1 MRVGSVRDLAH
12 NYQSMM
18 ELYNDHDNNYSYDGT
33 DFDIRS
39 TLRKEGFCH
48 SNDVLGYDHFTWATN
63 SFMNVENTT
72 MDDEL
77 GLKKYDDDIS
87 KRVISGAFMR
97 SHKKNHQSRVMV
109 DKIMEIVA

>member
-1 MRVGSVRDLAH
+1 MRVGSVRDLAA

-18 ELYNDHDNNYSYDGT
+18 ELYNDRDNNGT
-33 DFDIRS
+33 DFEIRS

-72 MDDEL
+72 IDDEL
-77 GLKKYDDDIS
+77 GIKKDNEDIS